1 VRPRPDGDAFRRA
14 PRRSAGYKE
23 GGKHPGEMGSH
34 VSCSPSPLA
43 DAQGRTI
50 AYLRLSLT
58 DRCNFRCEYCSPA
71 DHEEPGHLLTRPE
84 IARLAALFG
93 RLGVRR
99 VRLTGGEPSLR
110 RELVGIVGDIHA
122 TPGIEEVALTTNG
135 HRLRE
140 LSGPLRQAGLAS
152 LNVSLDTL
160 DAGRLARL
168 SGRGAILA
176 DVLDGLDAAARAGF
190 PRLKVNT
197 VVMGGVNEDEL
208 GRLAR
213 HAWARGA
220 SPRFIELMP
229 FGEGIPVPTARVKEI
244 LREQGLRLVPD
255 PHRGWGPAHYMREA
269 GSDPPRYVGF
279 IGALTENFCELCNRA
294 RIAADGGFQACLG
307 GDVRFNLRDRMRA
320 GASDAE
326 LEEVVREALRAKAPR
341 HQMADDGARLVLL
354 PMMGIGG

>member
-1 VRPRPDGDAFRRA
+1 MRP
-14 PRRSAGYKE
+14 
-23 GGKHPGEMGSH
+23 
-34 VSCSPSPLA
+34 PLA

-71 DHEEPGHLLTRPE
+71 DHEEPGYLLTRQE
-84 IARLAALFG
+84 ITRLARLFG

-99 VRLTGGEPSLR
+99 IRLTGGEPTLR
-110 RELVGIVGDIHA
+110 REVVGIVEDLRA

-135 HRLRE
+135 HRLAE
-140 LSGPLRQAGLAS
+140 LSGPLKRAGLTS

-160 DAGRLARL
+160 DPARLSRL

-176 DVLDGLDAAARAGF
+176 DVLEGIDAAAATGF

-197 VVMGGVNEDEL
+197 VVVGGVNEDEL

-213 HAWARGA
+213 HAWTRGA

-229 FGEGIPVPTARVKEI
+229 FGQGKPVPTARVKEI
-244 LREQGLRLVPD
+244 LREQGLDLVPD

-269 GSDPPRYVGF
+269 GSAPPRYVGF
-279 IGALTENFCELCNRA
+279 IGALTENFCDLCNRA
-294 RIAADGGFQACLG
+294 RVAADGGFQACLG
-307 GDVRFNLRDRMRA
+307 GDVRYNLRDRIRA
-320 GASDAE
+320 GASDAD
-326 LEEVVREALRAKAPR
+326 LEALVRDALLVKAPR
-341 HQMADDGARLVLL
+341 HRMEGDGARLVLL